1 MSTAL
6 ETDPSA
12 KRTPHGHLC
21 ENGDPGGVDSCFCEN
36 DTARGHRR
44 AYLTTGEEICCIF
57 LLQCAVRGS
66 VQSGFPLFEAQP
78 QPAEHPF
85 EWPWVQDDFSRPA
98 VANEDVAN
106 EDVEP
111 RRRARR

>member
-1 MSTAL
+1 MTLHEAIVVRISL
-6 ETDPSA
+6 RA
-12 KRTPHGHLC
+12 KRSAAFSWS
-21 ENGDPGGVDSCFCEN
+21 N
-36 DTARGHRR
+36 AR
-44 AYLTTGEEICCIF
+44 Y
-57 LLQCAVRGS
+57 RGS

-106 EDVEP
+106 EDVANEDVEP